1 MKKLLLLLFLIPNL
15 VMGEESY
22 YPKSCKSLPVGTEVI
37 LDPLGFNEY
46 SSDAIREGLKD
57 ELVWVFG
64 IFLGTHFGC
73 YNISGSSTIEECRKH
88 LNYKVRLDS
97 FSYDLNGD
105 GVDEVFTEVN
115 APSNCG
121 TAGCPVYLIQKI
133 NGKWT
138 IGLEDKA
145 MNIFKSH
152 FVYSRSRLVIVNEKI
167 NGYKVIYLRGR
178 DYGVNEPGECPYG
191 IGKYTYDKKIQ
202 TYKTKGYK

>member
-1 MKKLLLLLFLIPNL
+1 MKKLLLLLLLIPNL

-22 YPKSCKSLPVGTEVI
+22 YPKSCKSIPVGTEVI
-37 LDPLGFNEY
+37 LDPLGFNEHE
-46 SSDAIREGLKD
+46 SDAIREGLKD

-73 YNISGSSTIEECRKH
+73 YDENCRKH

-105 GVDEVFTEVN
+105 GVDEVFTEVD

-121 TAGCPVYLIQKI
+121 SGGCPVYLIQKI

-152 FVYSRSRLVIVNEKI
+152 FVYSRSRIIILNEKI
-167 NGYKVIYLRGR
+167 NDYNVIYLRGR
-178 DYGVNEPGECPYG
+178 YYGGFEPGECPHSSAKC
-191 IGKYTYDKKIQ
+191 IYDKKIQ
-202 TYKTKGYK
+202 TYRCDTWRD